1 MLDNQ
6 AMPTKLFLASRR
18 KAKGNK
24 MTRNEKIYN
33 AIQTALRNGTCTW
46 SDIVKSVEDAKIP
59 VKNWMHVR
67 GVMQWM
73 INEKIIVRI
82 KDIHTEQYSI
92 V

>member
-1 MLDNQ
+1 MS
-6 AMPTKLFLASRR
+6 K
-18 KAKGNK
+18 
-24 MTRNEKIYN
+24 NEKIFN
-33 AIQTALRNGTCTW
+33 AIQKAISNGSCAW
-46 SDIVKSVEDAKIP
+46 SDIVQSVEDAKIP

-73 INEKIIVRI
+73 ISEKIIVRI